1 MSDNIYSHFSF
12 SLGSGEIVRKREGA
26 LFAAVRDGV
35 KERCALSHTILP
47 TGVL

>member
-1 MSDNIYSHFSF
+1 MSDNIYFSF